1 MRGAFLSSMAI
12 VCAASVASILAASA
26 CVGDA
31 PVSPGVDPDA
41 SLTSSDV
48 GSDGDVGNPDAAA
61 GRDGDVAPV
70 TCEDFET
77 ACAGSC
83 VDPTSSKTNCGACGH
98 DCGGGACIDSVCQPV
113 VVRDALDH
121 PVFDVDDTDVYFS
134 SGNKLLSCPLGGCA
148 GKPPRQVGSVP
159 YDIQKA
165 PNGALRVGGGNVI
178 FVSSSPDQ
186 GQDFLYQCAT
196 STGCSTPPNHVG
208 GSGNQ
213 AFGTAFFIHGADV
226 YWTVHRLL
234 DHVSCTPAGVCT
246 SAEGIYTSASPN
258 TGVVT
263 ADDAGVYF
271 TETLDSGVILR
282 CPTSGS
288 NCVPTTIGTTAKS
301 VTQLAAQ
308 GQKIWILSSGTDGYL
323 DGSIRT
329 CPTNDPTC
337 SGTLFADRLPFPTEF
352 AVDANAVTWINRDG
366 YGGKPEIVTCP
377 IGGCAGGPRTLAKVD
392 TDANGL
398 RSDERFVYWATS
410 TQIVRV
416 AK

>member
-1 MRGAFLSSMAI
+1 MVRGALLSSGSIVRASMA
-12 VCAASVASILAASA
+12 ASILVVSA

-31 PVSPGVDPDA
+31 PIVSGSGPDA
-41 SLTSSDV
+41 SLASSDV
-48 GSDGDVGNPDAAA
+48 ENDGGSADASSA
-61 GRDGDVAPV
+61 RDADAVPV
-70 TCEDFET
+70 TCQDFET
-77 ACAGSC
+77 ACSGSC
-83 VDPTSSKTNCGACGH
+83 VDPTSSKTNCGSCGH
-98 DCGGGACIDSVCQPV
+98 DCGGGACVDSVCQPF

-121 PVFDVDDTDVYFS
+121 PVFDIDDGNVYFS

-148 GKPPRQVGSVP
+148 GASPRQIGSVA

-186 GQDFLYQCAT
+186 GQDYLYQCAT
-196 STGCSTPPNHVG
+196 STGCTTPPAHIG
-208 GSGNQ
+208 SSGNQ
-213 AFGTAFFIHGADV
+213 AFGDAFVVHGSDV
-226 YWTVHRLL
+226 YWTINRLL
-234 DHVSCTPAGVCT
+234 DHASCAPSGACT
-246 SAEGIYTSASPN
+246 SPEGLYPSVSPI
-258 TGVVT
+258 TGVVA

-271 TETLDSGVILR
+271 TEKSDSGIILR

-288 NCVPTTIGTTAKS
+288 GCAPTPIGTAAKS

-308 GQKIWILSSGTDGYL
+308 GQKVWILSSGGDGYV

-329 CPTNDPTC
+329 CPMNDPTC

-377 IGGCAGGPRTLAKVD
+377 IGGCAGGPRTLAKVEA
-392 TDANGL
+392 DANGL
-398 RSDERFVYWATS
+398 RSDERYVYWATGAR
-410 TQIVRV
+410 ILRV